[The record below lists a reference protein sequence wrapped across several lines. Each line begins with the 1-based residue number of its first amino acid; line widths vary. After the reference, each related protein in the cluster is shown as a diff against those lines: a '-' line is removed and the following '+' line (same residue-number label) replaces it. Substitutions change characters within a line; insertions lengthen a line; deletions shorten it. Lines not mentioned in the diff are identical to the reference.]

1 LLLACALGCVWWIA
15 QNPEDHIMIT
25 LKASANDIE
34 GALIEL
40 HHTASNGANSDA
52 RHAGNFLL
60 ALWDSDYHP
69 LHIQDFQ
76 YLDPTL
82 MRKALQLFTFLM
94 TTGTRLDKFISAEA
108 MQQVADNLST
118 LNSQGFISQNYATN
132 DWRRKRPAPPTA
144 PAARTLP

>member
-1 LLLACALGCVWWIA
+1 MISHLLLLACALGCVWWIA

-40 HHTASNGANSDA
+40 HHAASNGANSDA

-60 ALWDSDYHP
+60 ALWDSDHHP

-94 TTGTRLDKFISAEA
+94 TTGTSLDRFISAEA

-118 LNSQGFISQNYATN
+118 LNSQGFISHSTTKEDLWQ
-132 DWRRKRPAPPTA
+132 TA
-144 PAARTLP
+144 S

>member
-1 LLLACALGCVWWIA
+1 
-15 QNPEDHIMIT
+15 MIT

-40 HHTASNGANSDA
+40 HHAASNGANSDA

-60 ALWDSDYHP
+60 ALWDSDHHP

-94 TTGTRLDKFISAEA
+94 TTGTSLDRFISAEA

-118 LNSQGFISQNYATN
+118 LNSQGFISHSTTKEDLWQ
-132 DWRRKRPAPPTA
+132 TA
-144 PAARTLP
+144 S

>member
-40 HHTASNGANSDA
+40 HHAASNGANSDA

-108 MQQVADNLST
+108 MQQVADNLSI
-118 LNSQGFISQNYATN
+118 LNCQGFISQNIGRAMA
-132 DWRRKRPAPPTA
+132 RPAPSEA